1 MYHAPDSSVSRR
13 STNWPSLSFSSTGC
27 LPMASPPSRCA
38 GPLRDAHDAGVTP
51 RRRSGE
57 GAKASGELHADEY
70 ASTGI
75 RSRGAVTVREMRI
88 VAAGE
93 SRRLQE
99 RGQRTLRAQE
109 AREGTDEAALNVHT
123 AGGGGSLASSASFRF
138 PRTVPA

>member
-38 GPLRDAHDAGVTP
+38 GPLRDAHDGGRTP
-51 RRRSGE
+51 RRKSGE
-57 GAKASGELHADEY
+57 GAKANGELHAEEY

-75 RSRGAVTVREMRI
+75 RSKGAATVREMRI
-88 VAAGE
+88 VVAAE

-109 AREGTDEAALNVHT
+109 AREGTDVAALFVHT
-123 AGGGGSLASSASFRF
+123 AGGEVPLPLQQVSAYHGQC
-138 PRTVPA
+138 PA